1 MAGLQNQIEQLS
13 RKEPEKVAKL
23 GEKKKFLFNWNTVNV
38 NHTHH

>member
-23 GEKKKFLFNWNTVNV
+23 GEKKKSCLTG
-38 NHTHH
+38 TQLM